1 MPRTRRFALRAAPFI
16 LAAVLSGCASPRSHA
31 PSVER
36 VPSAF
41 SERYYREVAAEG
53 ARVYRVDAGRSLV
66 TIEVRRAGTLAK
78 LGHDHVVASHDVHG
92 LIAPEHGRADLYLP
106 LQTLTV
112 DEAKLRQEAGF
123 EESVPQEA
131 IAATRRNM
139 LGSVLHADRY
149 PFAFVSVRAGRLD
162 RPMTVQMTIDGVT
175 RTLPVAVRLDET
187 RDELRASG
195 ELALTQTEFGIPP
208 LAVLGGAIRVA
219 DDLKVR
225 FTLDA
230 RRTAMREH

>member
-31 PSVER
+31 PSVEG

-162 RPMTVQMTIDGVT
+162 RPMTVLMTINGVT

-208 LAVLGGAIRVA
+208 VAVLGGAIRVA

>member
-1 MPRTRRFALRAAPFI
+1 MATITSLRA
-16 LAAVLSGCASPRSHA
+16 
-31 PSVER
+31 
-36 VPSAF
+36 
-41 SERYYREVAAEG
+41 
-53 ARVYRVDAGRSLV
+53 
-66 TIEVRRAGTLAK
+66 
-78 LGHDHVVASHDVHG
+78 HDVHG

-123 EESVPQEA
+123 EESVPQET

-139 LGSVLHADRY
+139 LASVLHADRY

-162 RPMTVQMTIDGVT
+162 RPMTVLMTINGVT